1 MEPDARTLYL
11 LNVFVALFAA
21 GASLTGW
28 LDHRKVPGLRAWIIG
43 LCLSAL
49 EALVRGL
56 CPVESSPALIIA
68 SGAMVVGGYAA
79 LWIGVR
85 QFNGNS
91 FDRSYAIAPV
101 AVFLAL
107 AAISP
112 PGHGD
117 AGNGGV
123 IAAAMMAALALLG
136 AGEIFRGR
144 RHDDLRSR
152 VPAGLAF
159 LAVAMDMI
167 LRTTAL
173 LDLVNDPGRG
183 AKLFVDTLCLLT
195 IVFGLLTMVSERLRR
210 RFEELALTDPL
221 TGLPNRRFFFERGE
235 WLSRHA
241 ADNRLPAAV
250 LMMDLDHFSKINQRF
265 GHHGGDRALAA
276 FAVALRAELRAHDL
290 VGRYGGEEFCALL
303 CGADDQEAVRIAE
316 RLRSAV
322 AALSIDVEGQALRF
336 TVSIGVAPLAGTDL
350 PAAMHRADAALY
362 RAKGRGRNRVCSVGE
377 PDAGRG
383 EELAVA
389 PRGNE
394 AAPVAAA
401 G

>member
-28 LDHRKVPGLRAWIIG
+28 FDHRKVPSLRAWTIG
-43 LCLSAL
+43 LCLNAL

-56 CPVESSPALIIA
+56 YPMESSLALTIA
-68 SGAMVVGGYAA
+68 CGAMVVGGYAA

-85 QFNGNS
+85 QFNGDS
-91 FDRSYAIAPV
+91 LDPPYAVVPV

-107 AAISP
+107 AAVSLRN
-112 PGHGD
+112 GGD
-117 AGNGGV
+117 ARSVSV
-123 IAAAMMAALALLG
+123 IAAAMMAALAML
-136 AGEIFRGR
+136 AAREIFRGR
-144 RHDDLRSR
+144 RHDGLRSR
-152 VPAGLAF
+152 LPAGLAF
-159 LAVAMDMI
+159 LAVAVDMI
-167 LRTTAL
+167 LRATAL
-173 LDLVNDPGRG
+173 LDLLNDPGRG

-210 RFEELALTDPL
+210 RFEELASTDPL

-276 FAVALRAELRAHDL
+276 FAATVRAELRAHDL

-303 CGADDQEAVRIAE
+303 SGVDDRKSGRIAE

-322 AALSIDVEGQALRF
+322 AALSIDIEGQALRF
-336 TVSIGVAPLAGTDL
+336 TVSIGVAPLGDADL

-362 RAKGRGRNRVCSVGE
+362 RAKGRGRNRVCSFCE
-377 PDAGRG
+377 PD
-383 EELAVA
+383 VA
-389 PRGNE
+389 PPCIE
-394 AAPVAAA
+394 AAAPVAAA